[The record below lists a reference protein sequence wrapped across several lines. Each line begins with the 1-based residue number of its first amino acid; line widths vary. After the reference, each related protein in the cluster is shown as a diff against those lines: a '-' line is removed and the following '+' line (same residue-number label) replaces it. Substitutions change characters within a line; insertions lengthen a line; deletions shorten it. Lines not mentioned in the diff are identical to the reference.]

1 MHCFIYKSAKKD
13 ELYLYLRD
21 KDDFSVLPAQLFADF
36 GRLSFVME
44 LELNAERK
52 LAREDVQKVM
62 AGLLN
67 NGFFIQMPPMSAAGW
82 EQSGRNLH

>member
-1 MHCFIYKSAKKD
+1 MHCFIYKSSKKE

-21 KDDFSVLPAQLFADF
+21 KDDFSVLPAQLFAGF

-62 AGLLN
+62 ASLQN
-67 NGFFIQMPPMSAAGW
+67 KGFFIQMPPTSSVSW
-82 EQSGRNLH
+82 EQSGRYLH